1 MNTPHKPRIPP
12 FDQQHAAPNNGS
24 LLAVE
29 DFRFSQRRSTTPIL
43 FTMAHGI
50 MSCGTLPIF
59 LRQCLMTL
67 NRTEQFPPTIVQ
79 SLSLQNGDNQ
89 HSRNVGN
96 KVNTYSRR
104 HKNRLF
110 IIMLNGCTDMR
121 RLTTGIRSE
130 KCVVRRFRRC
140 ANVYLHKPR

>member
-1 MNTPHKPRIPP
+1 MPPPITEAYWLFKISGSHSGAQYTDPVHYGSRYYVMRNTADISETER
-12 FDQQHAAPNNGS
+12 
-24 LLAVE
+24 
-29 DFRFSQRRSTTPIL
+29 
-43 FTMAHGI
+43 
-50 MSCGTLPIF
+50 
-59 LRQCLMTL
+59 LMTL